1 MTSDSNPTYTLP
13 EAFLAWRR
21 LRLGRVLGVPL
32 APLPPSGL
40 APESRAHLRQQAR
53 ELYWEELSWEHLTH
67 DEDIARHGLVELAF
81 PGFLA
86 FVDGVLLR
94 EARPDSPTPATPRP
108 EVAEDI
114 LLFLAER
121 CIALEGETEPERAA
135 EREATLRLMD
145 LVLYR
150 LHAIPVEET
159 ARLDLVRA
167 DEDDDA

>member
-1 MTSDSNPTYTLP
+1 MTRDADPKYTLP

-21 LRLGRVLGVPL
+21 LRLGRLLGVPM

-40 APESRAHLRQQAR
+40 APESRAHLLQQAR

-86 FVDGVLLR
+86 FVDGLLLR

-121 CIALEGETEPERAA
+121 CIALEGESEPERAA
-135 EREATLRLMD
+135 ERDATLRLVD

-159 ARLDLVRA
+159 DRLDLVWA